1 MKLKQII
8 LCLLF
13 LSVGVL
19 QAQNKKHEQIK
30 SLKVSFFTTA
40 LELTPEEASKF
51 WPIYNTFDEKAYK
64 IRHDRVRPLIKKM
77 DETGI
82 DKMSAKEA
90 EAYLNKFEAADK
102 DLLSL
107 KQQLTE
113 DLIPIIGPVKVLKLK
128 KAEEDFKAK
137 LLEQFR
143 DKKKD

>member
-1 MKLKQII
+1 MKLKAFL
-8 LCLLF
+8 LCTLLF
-13 LSVGVL
+13 AAGVL
-19 QAQNKKHEQIK
+19 QAQSKKHEQIK
-30 SLKVSFFTTA
+30 ALKVSFFTTA
-40 LELTPEEASKF
+40 LEMTPDEAAKF
-51 WPIYNTFDEKAYK
+51 WPIYNSYDEKVFK

-102 DLLSL
+102 ELLNL

-113 DLIPIIGPVKVLKLK
+113 DLMPVIGSVKVLKLK

-137 LLEQFR
+137 LLEQFK